1 MFKITPN
8 PPDAPFHDEKLNR
21 AAHRAI
27 DHYLKPSEAPSS
39 ATLFAV
45 TPGIDDETLILNTY
59 ETFSSV
65 TTLLLDLSDDLT
77 GKQRDVALAI
87 HQLSELGVL
96 LMGQVM
102 DRGVPLPQTP

>member
-1 MFKITPN
+1 MLRTTP
-8 PPDAPFHDEKLNR
+8 
-21 AAHRAI
+21 
-27 DHYLKPSEAPSS
+27 S
-39 ATLFAV
+39 LFTV
-45 TPGIDDETLILNTY
+45 TPGQTTETLILNTY

-102 DRGVPLPQTP
+102 DRGVPLPQMP

>member
-1 MFKITPN
+1 MSTMFKATPN
-8 PPDAPFHDEKLNR
+8 PLS
-21 AAHRAI
+21 
-27 DHYLKPSEAPSS
+27 YLFTVSPGQ
-39 ATLFAV
+39 AT
-45 TPGIDDETLILNTY
+45 ETLILNTY

>member
-1 MFKITPN
+1 MLRTTP
-8 PPDAPFHDEKLNR
+8 
-21 AAHRAI
+21 
-27 DHYLKPSEAPSS
+27 S
-39 ATLFAV
+39 LFTV
-45 TPGIDDETLILNTY
+45 TPGQTNETLILNTY

-102 DRGVPLPQTP
+102 DRSVPLPQTP

>member
-1 MFKITPN
+1 
-8 PPDAPFHDEKLNR
+8 
-21 AAHRAI
+21 
-27 DHYLKPSEAPSS
+27 
-39 ATLFAV
+39 
-45 TPGIDDETLILNTY
+45 
-59 ETFSSV
+59 
-65 TTLLLDLSDDLT
+65 LLDLSDDLT

>member
-1 MFKITPN
+1 MFKVTPN
-8 PPDAPFHDEKLNR
+8 PPDSLLQDEKLNQ

-27 DHYLKPSEAPSS
+27 EHYLKPPATPASS
-39 ATLFAV
+39 ALFAV
-45 TPGIDDETLILNTY
+45 APGIDNETLILNSY

-77 GKQRDVALAI
+77 GKQRDVVLAI

-96 LMGQVM
+96 LMGRVM
-102 DRGVPLPQTP
+102 DQEVPSAQMP

>member
-1 MFKITPN
+1 MFKATPN
-8 PPDAPFHDEKLNR
+8 PPS
-21 AAHRAI
+21 
-27 DHYLKPSEAPSS
+27 YLFTVSPGQ
-39 ATLFAV
+39 AT
-45 TPGIDDETLILNTY
+45 ETLILNTY

-65 TTLLLDLSDDLT
+65 NTLLLDLSDDLT

-96 LMGQVM
+96 LMGLVM

>member
-1 MFKITPN
+1 TPN
-8 PPDAPFHDEKLNR
+8 PPS
-21 AAHRAI
+21 
-27 DHYLKPSEAPSS
+27 YLFTVSPGQ
-39 ATLFAV
+39 AT
-45 TPGIDDETLILNTY
+45 ETLILNTY

-96 LMGQVM
+96 LMGQVIGPG
-102 DRGVPLPQTP
+102 RPATSNALTAQPAHQLR

>member
-1 MFKITPN
+1 MLRTTP
-8 PPDAPFHDEKLNR
+8 
-21 AAHRAI
+21 
-27 DHYLKPSEAPSS
+27 S
-39 ATLFAV
+39 LFTV
-45 TPGIDDETLILNTY
+45 MPGQTNETLILNTY

>member
-1 MFKITPN
+1 MLRTTPSLFTVI
-8 PPDAPFHDEKLNR
+8 PDQP
-21 AAHRAI
+21 
-27 DHYLKPSEAPSS
+27 
-39 ATLFAV
+39 T
-45 TPGIDDETLILNTY
+45 ETLILNTY

-102 DRGVPLPQTP
+102 DQGVPLPQTP

>member
-1 MFKITPN
+1 MFKATPS
-8 PPDAPFHDEKLNR
+8 PPS
-21 AAHRAI
+21 
-27 DHYLKPSEAPSS
+27 YLFTVSPGQ
-39 ATLFAV
+39 AT
-45 TPGIDDETLILNTY
+45 ETLILNTY

-102 DRGVPLPQTP
+102 DQGVPLPQTP

>member
-1 MFKITPN
+1 MYKATPN
-8 PPDAPFHDEKLNR
+8 PPS
-21 AAHRAI
+21 
-27 DHYLKPSEAPSS
+27 YLF
-39 ATLFAV
+39 TV
-45 TPGIDDETLILNTY
+45 IPGQTTETLILNTY

-87 HQLSELGVL
+87 YQLSELGVL

>member
-21 AAHRAI
+21 AAYRAI
-27 DHYLKPSEAPSS
+27 DHYLNPSETPSS

>member
-1 MFKITPN
+1 MSTMFKATPN
-8 PPDAPFHDEKLNR
+8 PPS
-21 AAHRAI
+21 
-27 DHYLKPSEAPSS
+27 YLFTVSPGQ
-39 ATLFAV
+39 AT
-45 TPGIDDETLILNTY
+45 ETLILNTY

-65 TTLLLDLSDDLT
+65 TILLLDLSDDLT

>member
-1 MFKITPN
+1 MLRTTP
-8 PPDAPFHDEKLNR
+8 
-21 AAHRAI
+21 
-27 DHYLKPSEAPSS
+27 S
-39 ATLFAV
+39 LFTV
-45 TPGIDDETLILNTY
+45 TPDQTTETLILNTY

>member
-1 MFKITPN
+1 MFKATPN
-8 PPDAPFHDEKLNR
+8 PPS
-21 AAHRAI
+21 
-27 DHYLKPSEAPSS
+27 YLFTVSPGQ
-39 ATLFAV
+39 AT
-45 TPGIDDETLILNTY
+45 ETLILNTY

-102 DRGVPLPQTP
+102 DRGAPLPQTP

>member
-1 MFKITPN
+1 MLRTTP
-8 PPDAPFHDEKLNR
+8 
-21 AAHRAI
+21 
-27 DHYLKPSEAPSS
+27 S
-39 ATLFAV
+39 LFTV
-45 TPGIDDETLILNTY
+45 TPGQTTETLILNTY

-96 LMGQVM
+96 LMRQVM